1 MRYEKDYALVSVRSG
16 SVTFDNIMTNGESL
30 GDAVTAAAREFAEVG
45 IATPEVDALLLAA
58 HVLGVGRGELAAR
71 LVSDF
76 AWSGPQREQFW
87 NLARRRVTREPLQHI
102 TGEAGFRQLVLAVGP
117 GAFVPRPETELLVQ
131 MVVDAVMASG
141 QPSPRVIDLGTGSGA
156 IALAVATEA
165 PHAQVWAVEKSA
177 EALVWAR
184 RNNETNGNP
193 VTLLQGDLADSVAL
207 VGDIAGTFDVVVS
220 NPPYIPDEAVP
231 RDTEVRLYDPA
242 LALYGG
248 PDGLD
253 AVRVLAHVAR
263 DLVAPG
269 GLLAIEHGELQGA
282 DVRQILT
289 DAGWR
294 PVSTHPDLT
303 TRDRYTTGVWPS

>member
-1 MRYEKDYALVSVRSG
+1 
-16 SVTFDNIMTNGESL
+16 MTIEESL
-30 GDAVTAAAREFAEVG
+30 GHAVTTAAEEFAAVG

-58 HVLGVGRGELAAR
+58 HVLGIGRGELAAR
-71 LVSDF
+71 MVSGYNFSRD
-76 AWSGPQREQFW
+76 QREQFG
-87 NLARRRVTREPLQHI
+87 NLVRRRSAREPLQHI

-117 GAFVPRPETELLVQ
+117 GAFVPRPETELLVEI
-131 MVVDAVMASG
+131 VVDAVMASG
-141 QPSPRVIDLGTGSGA
+141 QPIPRVIDLGTGTGA

-165 PHAQVWAVEKSA
+165 PHARVWAVEKSA

-184 RNNETNGNP
+184 RNNETHGNP
-193 VTLLQGDLADSVAL
+193 VTLLKGDLADAVSL
-207 VGDIAGTFDVVVS
+207 VGERAGTFDVVVS
-220 NPPYIPDEAVP
+220 NPPYIPEEAVP

-242 LALYGG
+242 LALYSG

-253 AVRVLAHVAR
+253 AVRVLANVAR
-263 DLVAPG
+263 HLLAPG
-269 GLLAIEHGELQGA
+269 GLLAIEHGELQGSA
-282 DVRQILT
+282 VRQILT

>member
-1 MRYEKDYALVSVRSG
+1 MITE
-16 SVTFDNIMTNGESL
+16 ESL
-30 GDAVTAAAREFAEVG
+30 GDAVNAAAEELVAVG

-71 LVSDF
+71 LVSGADF
-76 AWSGPQREQFW
+76 SNDQRKQFGD
-87 NLARRRVTREPLQHI
+87 LVRRRSAREPLQHI

-165 PHAQVWAVEKSA
+165 PHARVMAIEKSA
-177 EALVWAR
+177 EALAWAQ
-184 RNNETNGNP
+184 RNNETYGNP
-193 VTLLQGDLADSVAL
+193 VTLLEGDLADALSL
-207 VGDIAGTFDVVVS
+207 VGDVAGTFDVVVS

-231 RDTEVRLYDPA
+231 RDEEVRLFDPA

-263 DLVAPG
+263 ELVAPG
-269 GLLAIEHGELQGA
+269 GLLAIEHGELQGLA
-282 DVRQILT
+282 VRHILT

>member
-1 MRYEKDYALVSVRSG
+1 
-16 SVTFDNIMTNGESL
+16 MTTEESL
-30 GDAVTAAAREFAEVG
+30 GDAVVAATEELAAAG

-58 HVLGVGRGELAAR
+58 HVLGVGRGDLAAR
-71 LVSDF
+71 LVSGGGF
-76 AWSGPQREQFW
+76 SRHQPEQFW
-87 NLARRRVTREPLQHI
+87 AAVRRRAAREPLQHI

-117 GAFVPRPETELLVQ
+117 GAFVPRPETELLVE

-165 PHAQVWAVEKSA
+165 PHARVWAVEKSA
-177 EALVWAR
+177 EALVWSQ
-184 RNNETNGNP
+184 RNNETFGNL
-193 VTLLQGDLADSVAL
+193 VTLLEGDLGDAVSL
-207 VGDIAGTFDVVVS
+207 VGDVAGTFDVVVS

-231 RDTEVRLYDPA
+231 RDAEVRLYDPA
-242 LALYGG
+242 LALYSG

-253 AVRVLAHVAR
+253 AVRVLALVAR
-263 DLVAPG
+263 DLVVPG
-269 GLLAIEHGELQGA
+269 GLLAIEHGELQGLA
-282 DVRQILT
+282 VRQILL

-303 TRDRYTTGVWPS
+303 TRDRYTTGIWPS

>member
-1 MRYEKDYALVSVRSG
+1 MAG
-16 SVTFDNIMTNGESL
+16 
-30 GDAVTAAAREFAEVG
+30 AVTAATEEFAAAG

-71 LVSDF
+71 LVSGSAF
-76 AWSGPQREQFW
+76 SSTQREQFW
-87 NLARRRVTREPLQHI
+87 VLVRRRSTREPLQHI

-141 QPSPRVIDLGTGSGA
+141 QPSPRVIDLGTGTGA

-165 PHAQVWAVEKSA
+165 PHARVWALEKSA
-177 EALVWAR
+177 EALVWAQH
-184 RNNETNGNP
+184 NNETFGNP
-193 VTLLQGDLADSVAL
+193 VTLLEGDLADALSL
-207 VGDIAGTFDVVVS
+207 VGDVAGTFDVVVS
-220 NPPYIPDEAVP
+220 NPPYIPEEAVP
-231 RDTEVRLYDPA
+231 RDPEVRLYDPV
-242 LALYGG
+242 LALYSG

-253 AVRVLAHVAR
+253 AVRALAVVSST
-263 DLVAPG
+263 LVVPG
-269 GLLAIEHGELQGA
+269 GLLAIEHGELQGSA
-282 DVRQILT
+282 VRQILT

>member
-1 MRYEKDYALVSVRSG
+1 
-16 SVTFDNIMTNGESL
+16 MTTEESL
-30 GDAVTAAAREFAEVG
+30 GHAVTAAAEEFAAAG

-71 LVSDF
+71 MVSGYDF
-76 AWSGPQREQFW
+76 SRDQREQFG
-87 NLARRRVTREPLQHI
+87 NLVRRRSAREPLQHI

-131 MVVDAVMASG
+131 IVVDAVMASG
-141 QPSPRVIDLGTGSGA
+141 QPSPRVIDLGTGTGA

-165 PHAQVWAVEKSA
+165 PHARVWAVEKSA
-177 EALVWAR
+177 EALVWAH
-184 RNNETNGNP
+184 RNNEANGNP
-193 VTLLQGDLADSVAL
+193 VTLVQGDLADAVSL
-207 VGDIAGTFDVVVS
+207 VGERAGTFDVVVS
-220 NPPYIPDEAVP
+220 NPPYIPEEAVP

-242 LALYGG
+242 LALYSG

-253 AVRVLAHVAR
+253 VVRVLANVAR
-263 DLVAPG
+263 HLLAPG
-269 GLLAIEHGELQGA
+269 GLLAIEHGDLQGSA
-282 DVRQILT
+282 VRQILT

>member
-1 MRYEKDYALVSVRSG
+1 MITE
-16 SVTFDNIMTNGESL
+16 ESL
-30 GDAVTAAAREFAEVG
+30 GDAVNAAAEEFVAVG

-71 LVSDF
+71 LVSGADF
-76 AWSGPQREQFW
+76 SNDQRKQFGD
-87 NLARRRVTREPLQHI
+87 LVRRRSAREPLQHI

-117 GAFVPRPETELLVQ
+117 GGFVPRPETELLVQ
-131 MVVDAVMASG
+131 IVVDAVMASG
-141 QPSPRVIDLGTGSGA
+141 QPSPRVIDLGTGTGA

-165 PHAQVWAVEKSA
+165 PHARVWAVEKSA

-184 RNNETNGNP
+184 RNNEANGNP
-193 VTLLQGDLADSVAL
+193 VTLVQGDLADALSL
-207 VGDIAGTFDVVVS
+207 VGERAGTFDVVVS

-231 RDTEVRLYDPA
+231 RDTEVHLYDPA

-253 AVRVLAHVAR
+253 SVRVLADVAR
-263 DLVAPG
+263 DLLAPG
-269 GLLAIEHGELQGA
+269 GLLAIEHGDLQGSA
-282 DVRQILT
+282 VRQILT

>member
-1 MRYEKDYALVSVRSG
+1 MITE
-16 SVTFDNIMTNGESL
+16 ESL
-30 GDAVTAAAREFAEVG
+30 GDAVNAAAEEFVAVG

-58 HVLGVGRGELAAR
+58 YVLGVGRGELAAR
-71 LVSDF
+71 LVSGADF
-76 AWSGPQREQFW
+76 SNDQREQFGD
-87 NLARRRVTREPLQHI
+87 LVRRRSAREPLQHI

-131 MVVDAVMASG
+131 IVVDAVMASG
-141 QPSPRVIDLGTGSGA
+141 QPTPRVIDLGTGTGA

-165 PHAQVWAVEKSA
+165 PHTRVWAVEKSA

-184 RNNETNGNP
+184 RNNEANGNP
-193 VTLLQGDLADSVAL
+193 VTLVQGDLADALSL
-207 VGDIAGTFDVVVS
+207 VGERAGTFDVVVS

-231 RDTEVRLYDPA
+231 RDTEVHLYDPA

-253 AVRVLAHVAR
+253 SVRVLADVAR
-263 DLVAPG
+263 DLLAPG
-269 GLLAIEHGELQGA
+269 GLLALEHGELQGPA
-282 DVRQILT
+282 VRQILT

>member
-1 MRYEKDYALVSVRSG
+1 
-16 SVTFDNIMTNGESL
+16 MTTEESL
-30 GDAVTAAAREFAEVG
+30 GDAVVAATEEFAAAG

-71 LVSDF
+71 LVSGGDF
-76 AWSGPQREQFW
+76 SRHQREQFW
-87 NLARRRVTREPLQHI
+87 ALVRRRSAREPLQHI

-165 PHAQVWAVEKSA
+165 PHARVWAVEKSA
-177 EALVWAR
+177 DALVWAR
-184 RNNETNGNP
+184 RNNEANGNP
-193 VTLLQGDLADSVAL
+193 VTLVQGDLADALSL
-207 VGDIAGTFDVVVS
+207 VGERAGTFDVVVS
-220 NPPYIPDEAVP
+220 NPPYSPDEAVP
-231 RDTEVRLYDPA
+231 RDTEVHLYDPA

-253 AVRVLAHVAR
+253 AVRVLADVAR
-263 DLVAPG
+263 DLLAPG
-269 GLLAIEHGELQGA
+269 GLLALEHGELQGPA
-282 DVRQILT
+282 VRQILT

>member
-1 MRYEKDYALVSVRSG
+1 MITE
-16 SVTFDNIMTNGESL
+16 ESL
-30 GDAVTAAAREFAEVG
+30 GDAVNAAAEEFVAVG

-58 HVLGVGRGELAAR
+58 YVLGVGRGELAAR
-71 LVSDF
+71 LVSGADF
-76 AWSGPQREQFW
+76 SNDQRKQFGD
-87 NLARRRVTREPLQHI
+87 LVRRRSAREPLQHI

-131 MVVDAVMASG
+131 IVVDAVMASG
-141 QPSPRVIDLGTGSGA
+141 QPTPRVIDLGTGTGA

-165 PHAQVWAVEKSA
+165 PHTRVWAVEKSA

-184 RNNETNGNP
+184 RNNEANGNP
-193 VTLLQGDLADSVAL
+193 VTLVQGDLADALSL
-207 VGDIAGTFDVVVS
+207 VGERAGTFDVVVS

-231 RDTEVRLYDPA
+231 RDTEVHLYDPA

-253 AVRVLAHVAR
+253 SVRVLADVAR
-263 DLVAPG
+263 DLLAPG
-269 GLLAIEHGELQGA
+269 GLLALEHGELQGPA
-282 DVRQILT
+282 VRQILT

>member
-1 MRYEKDYALVSVRSG
+1 MITE
-16 SVTFDNIMTNGESL
+16 ESL
-30 GDAVTAAAREFAEVG
+30 SDAVNAAAEEFVAVG

-71 LVSDF
+71 LVSGADF
-76 AWSGPQREQFW
+76 SNDQRKQFGD
-87 NLARRRVTREPLQHI
+87 LVRRRSAREPLQHI

-165 PHAQVWAVEKSA
+165 PHARVWAVEKSA
-177 EALVWAR
+177 DALVWAR
-184 RNNETNGNP
+184 RNNEANGNP
-193 VTLLQGDLADSVAL
+193 VTLVQGDLADALSL
-207 VGDIAGTFDVVVS
+207 VGERAGTFDVVVS

-231 RDTEVRLYDPA
+231 RDTEVHLYDPA

-253 AVRVLAHVAR
+253 AVRVLADVAR
-263 DLVAPG
+263 DLLAPG
-269 GLLAIEHGELQGA
+269 GLLALEHGELQGPA
-282 DVRQILT
+282 VRQILT

>member
-1 MRYEKDYALVSVRSG
+1 
-16 SVTFDNIMTNGESL
+16 MTNEQSL
-30 GDAVTAAAREFAEVG
+30 SEAVTAAAEEFAAVG
-45 IATPEVDALLLAA
+45 IPTPEVDALLVAA
-58 HVLGVGRGELAAR
+58 NVLGVGRGELAAK

-76 AWSGPQREQFW
+76 VWSDHHRDRFAQLVQ
-87 NLARRRVTREPLQHI
+87 RRVTREPLQHI
-102 TGEAGFRQLVLAVGP
+102 TGEAGFRQMVLAVGP

-131 MVVDAVMASG
+131 IVVDAVMASG
-141 QPSPRVIDLGTGSGA
+141 QPSPRVIDLGTGTGA

-184 RNNETNGNP
+184 QNNETYQNP
-193 VTLLQGDLADSVAL
+193 VTLLQGDLAGAVAL
-207 VGDIAGTFDVVVS
+207 VGEVAGTFDVVVS

-253 AVRVLAHVAR
+253 AVRVLARVAR
-263 DLVAPG
+263 ELVSPG
-269 GLLAIEHGELQGA
+269 GLLAIEHGELQGGE
-282 DVRQILT
+282 VRRILS

-294 PVSTHPDLT
+294 PVATHPDLT

>member
-1 MRYEKDYALVSVRSG
+1 
-16 SVTFDNIMTNGESL
+16 MTEDESL
-30 GDAVTAAAREFAEVG
+30 AGAVTTATTEFGAVG

-71 LVSDF
+71 LVSGGDF
-76 AWSGPQREQFW
+76 SRHQREQFW
-87 NLARRRVTREPLQHI
+87 NLVGRRSAREPLQHI
-102 TGEAGFRQLVLAVGP
+102 TGEAGFRQMVLAVGP

-165 PHAQVWAVEKSA
+165 PHARVMAIEKSA
-177 EALVWAR
+177 DALLWAQ
-184 RNNETNGNP
+184 RNNEKHGNP
-193 VTLLQGDLADSVAL
+193 VTLLEGDFADALSL
-207 VGDIAGTFDVVVS
+207 VGDLAGTFDVVVS

-231 RDTEVRLYDPA
+231 RDDEVRLFDPA
-242 LALYGG
+242 LALYSGA
-248 PDGLD
+248 DGLD
-253 AVRVLAHVAR
+253 AVRVVALVAR
-263 DLVAPG
+263 ELVAPG
-269 GLLAIEHGELQGA
+269 GLLAIEHGELQGLA
-282 DVRQILT
+282 VRQILL

>member
-1 MRYEKDYALVSVRSG
+1 MITE
-16 SVTFDNIMTNGESL
+16 ESL
-30 GDAVTAAAREFAEVG
+30 GDAVNAAAEVFVAVG

-71 LVSDF
+71 LVSGADF
-76 AWSGPQREQFW
+76 SNDQRKQFGD
-87 NLARRRVTREPLQHI
+87 LVRRRSAREPLQHI

-131 MVVDAVMASG
+131 IVVDAVMASG
-141 QPSPRVIDLGTGSGA
+141 QPSPRVIDLGTGTGA

-165 PHAQVWAVEKSA
+165 PHARVWAVEKSA

-184 RNNETNGNP
+184 RNNEANGNP
-193 VTLLQGDLADSVAL
+193 VTLVQGDLADALSL
-207 VGDIAGTFDVVVS
+207 VGERAGTFDVVVS

-242 LALYGG
+242 LALYSG

-253 AVRVLAHVAR
+253 SVRVLADVAR
-263 DLVAPG
+263 DLLAPG
-269 GLLAIEHGELQGA
+269 GLLALEHGELQGPA
-282 DVRQILT
+282 VRQILT

>member
-1 MRYEKDYALVSVRSG
+1 
-16 SVTFDNIMTNGESL
+16 MTNDVSLGESL
-30 GDAVTAAAREFAEVG
+30 TAAAEEFAEVG
-45 IATPEVDALLLAA
+45 IPTPEVDALLLAA

-71 LVSDF
+71 VVSG
-76 AWSGPQREQFW
+76 ATWPEGQRETFEQ
-87 NLARRRVTREPLQHI
+87 LVIRRATREPLQHI

-117 GAFVPRPETELLVQ
+117 GVFVPRPETELLVQ

-177 EALVWAR
+177 EAYQWAR
-184 RNNETNGNP
+184 RNNERNGNP
-193 VTLLQGDLADSVAL
+193 VTLVAGDLSDAVQI
-207 VGDIAGTFDVVVS
+207 VGERAGTFDVVVS
-220 NPPYIPDEAVP
+220 NPPYIPDAAIP
-231 RDTEVRLYDPA
+231 RDAEVRLYDPA
-242 LALYGG
+242 IALYGG

-253 AVRVLAHVAR
+253 AVRVLASVAQQ
-263 DLVAPG
+263 LLAPG

-282 DVRQILT
+282 DVRTILT

-294 PVSTHPDLT
+294 PVATHPDLT

>member
-1 MRYEKDYALVSVRSG
+1 MITE
-16 SVTFDNIMTNGESL
+16 ESL
-30 GDAVTAAAREFAEVG
+30 GDAVNAAAEEFVAVG

-58 HVLGVGRGELAAR
+58 HALGVGQGELAAR
-71 LVSDF
+71 LVSGADF
-76 AWSGPQREQFW
+76 SNDQRKQFGD
-87 NLARRRVTREPLQHI
+87 LVRRRSAREPLQHI

-131 MVVDAVMASG
+131 IVVDAVMASG
-141 QPSPRVIDLGTGSGA
+141 QPSPRVIDLGTGTGA

-165 PHAQVWAVEKSA
+165 PHTRVWAVEKSA
-177 EALVWAR
+177 AALVWAR
-184 RNNETNGNP
+184 RNNEANGNP
-193 VTLLQGDLADSVAL
+193 VTLVQGDLADALSL
-207 VGDIAGTFDVVVS
+207 VGERAGTFDVVVS
-220 NPPYIPDEAVP
+220 NPPYIPDDAVP
-231 RDTEVRLYDPA
+231 RDTEVHLYDPA

-253 AVRVLAHVAR
+253 SVRVLADVAR
-263 DLVAPG
+263 DLLAPG
-269 GLLAIEHGELQGA
+269 GLLALEHGELQGPA
-282 DVRQILT
+282 VRQILT

>member
-1 MRYEKDYALVSVRSG
+1 
-16 SVTFDNIMTNGESL
+16 MTEDQSL
-30 GDAVTAAAREFAEVG
+30 AGAVTAATTEFAAVG

-71 LVSDF
+71 LVSGGDF
-76 AWSGPQREQFW
+76 SGHQREQFW
-87 NLARRRVTREPLQHI
+87 NLVGRRSTREPLQHI

-117 GAFVPRPETELLVQ
+117 GAFVPRPETELLVEI
-131 MVVDAVMASG
+131 VVDAVMASG

-165 PHAQVWAVEKSA
+165 PHARVMAIEKSA
-177 EALVWAR
+177 DALVWAQ
-184 RNNETNGNP
+184 RNNEKHGNP
-193 VTLLQGDLADSVAL
+193 VTLLEGDFADALSL
-207 VGDIAGTFDVVVS
+207 VGDVAGTFDVVVS

-231 RDTEVRLYDPA
+231 RDTEVRLFDPA
-242 LALYGG
+242 LALYSGA
-248 PDGLD
+248 DGLD
-253 AVRVLAHVAR
+253 AVRVVALVAR
-263 DLVAPG
+263 ELVAPG
-269 GLLAIEHGELQGA
+269 GLLAIEHGELQGS
-282 DVRQILT
+282 DVRQILL

>member
-1 MRYEKDYALVSVRSG
+1 
-16 SVTFDNIMTNGESL
+16 MTNALSL
-30 GDAVTAAAREFAEVG
+30 SDAVTAAAMEFAAAG
-45 IATPEVDALLLAA
+45 IPTPEVDALLLAA
-58 HVLGVGRGELAAR
+58 NVLGVGRGELAAK

-76 AWSGPQREQFW
+76 VWSDDQRDRFAFFVQ
-87 NLARRRVTREPLQHI
+87 RRATREPLQHI

-141 QPSPRVIDLGTGSGA
+141 QPSPRVLDLGTGTGA

-165 PHAQVWAVEKSA
+165 SHAQVWAIEKSA
-177 EALVWAR
+177 EALTWAR
-184 RNNETNGNP
+184 RNNETFRNP
-193 VTLLQGDLADSVAL
+193 VTLLAGDLADSVAL
-207 VGDIAGTFDVVVS
+207 VGEFAGTFDVVVS

-242 LALYGG
+242 IALYSGS
-248 PDGLD
+248 DGLD
-253 AVRVLAHVAR
+253 AVRVLSRVAR

-269 GLLAIEHGELQGA
+269 GLLAIEHGERQGGE
-282 DVRQILT
+282 VRQILS

-294 PVSTHPDLT
+294 PVATHPDLT

>member
-1 MRYEKDYALVSVRSG
+1 MITE
-16 SVTFDNIMTNGESL
+16 ESL
-30 GDAVTAAAREFAEVG
+30 GDAVNAAAEEFVAVG

-71 LVSDF
+71 LVSGADF
-76 AWSGPQREQFW
+76 SNDQRKQFGD
-87 NLARRRVTREPLQHI
+87 LVRRRSAREPLQHI

-131 MVVDAVMASG
+131 IVVDAVMASG
-141 QPSPRVIDLGTGSGA
+141 QPSPRVIDLGTGTGA

-165 PHAQVWAVEKSA
+165 PHARVWAVEKSA

-184 RNNETNGNP
+184 RNNEANGNP
-193 VTLLQGDLADSVAL
+193 VTLVQGDLADALSL
-207 VGDIAGTFDVVVS
+207 VGERAGTFDVVVS

-231 RDTEVRLYDPA
+231 RDTEVHLYDPA

-253 AVRVLAHVAR
+253 SVRVLADVAR
-263 DLVAPG
+263 DLLAPG
-269 GLLAIEHGELQGA
+269 GLLALEHGELQGPA
-282 DVRQILT
+282 VRQILT

>member
-1 MRYEKDYALVSVRSG
+1 
-16 SVTFDNIMTNGESL
+16 MTTEESM
-30 GDAVTAAAREFAEVG
+30 GHAVTAATEEFTGVG
-45 IATPEVDALLLAA
+45 IATPEVDALLLDA

-71 LVSDF
+71 LVSGGDF
-76 AWSGPQREQFW
+76 SRHQREQFW
-87 NLARRRVTREPLQHI
+87 VAVRRRSAREPLKHI

-117 GAFVPRPETELLVQ
+117 GAFVPRPETELLVE

-165 PHAQVWAVEKSA
+165 PHARVWAVEKSA
-177 EALVWAR
+177 EALVWAQ
-184 RNNETNGNP
+184 RNNETFGNL
-193 VTLLQGDLADSVAL
+193 VTLLEGDLGDAVSL
-207 VGDIAGTFDVVVS
+207 VGDVAGTFDVVVS

-231 RDTEVRLYDPA
+231 RDAEVRLYDPA
-242 LALYGG
+242 LALYSG

-253 AVRVLAHVAR
+253 AVRVLALVAR
-263 DLVAPG
+263 DLVVPG
-269 GLLAIEHGELQGA
+269 GLLAIEHGELQGLA
-282 DVRQILT
+282 VRQILL

-303 TRDRYTTGVWPS
+303 TRDRYTTGIWPS

>member
-1 MRYEKDYALVSVRSG
+1 
-16 SVTFDNIMTNGESL
+16 
-30 GDAVTAAAREFAEVG
+30 
-45 IATPEVDALLLAA
+45 
-58 HVLGVGRGELAAR
+58 VLGVGRGELAAR
-71 LVSDF
+71 LVSGADF
-76 AWSGPQREQFW
+76 SNDQREQFW
-87 NLARRRVTREPLQHI
+87 ALVRRRSAREPLQHI

-165 PHAQVWAVEKSA
+165 PHARVWAVEKSA
-177 EALVWAR
+177 DALVWAR
-184 RNNETNGNP
+184 RNNEANGNP
-193 VTLLQGDLADSVAL
+193 VTLVQGDLADALSL
-207 VGDIAGTFDVVVS
+207 VGERAGTFDVVVS

-231 RDTEVRLYDPA
+231 RDTEVHLYDPA

-253 AVRVLAHVAR
+253 AVRVLADVAR
-263 DLVAPG
+263 DLLAPG
-269 GLLAIEHGELQGA
+269 GLLALEHGELQGPA
-282 DVRQILT
+282 VRQILT

>member
-1 MRYEKDYALVSVRSG
+1 MITE
-16 SVTFDNIMTNGESL
+16 ESL
-30 GDAVTAAAREFAEVG
+30 GDAVNAAAEEFVAVG

-58 HVLGVGRGELAAR
+58 YVLGVGRGELAAR
-71 LVSDF
+71 LVSGADF
-76 AWSGPQREQFW
+76 SNDQRKQFGD
-87 NLARRRVTREPLQHI
+87 LVRRRSAREPLQHI

-131 MVVDAVMASG
+131 IVVDAVMASG
-141 QPSPRVIDLGTGSGA
+141 QPTPRVIDLGTGTGA

-165 PHAQVWAVEKSA
+165 PHTRVWAVEKSA

-184 RNNETNGNP
+184 RNNEANGNP
-193 VTLLQGDLADSVAL
+193 VTLVQGDLADALSL
-207 VGDIAGTFDVVVS
+207 VGERAGTFDVVVS

-231 RDTEVRLYDPA
+231 RDTEVHLEAPA

-248 PDGLD
+248 PDGLES
-253 AVRVLAHVAR
+253 VRVLADVAR
-263 DLVAPG
+263 DLLAPG
-269 GLLAIEHGELQGA
+269 GLLALEHGELQGPA
-282 DVRQILT
+282 VRQILT

>member
-1 MRYEKDYALVSVRSG
+1 MITE
-16 SVTFDNIMTNGESL
+16 ESL
-30 GDAVTAAAREFAEVG
+30 GDAVNAAAEVFVAVG

-71 LVSDF
+71 LVSGADF
-76 AWSGPQREQFW
+76 SNYQREQFGD
-87 NLARRRVTREPLQHI
+87 LVRRRSAREPLQHI

-131 MVVDAVMASG
+131 IVVDAVMASG
-141 QPSPRVIDLGTGSGA
+141 QPSPRVIDLGTGTGA

-165 PHAQVWAVEKSA
+165 PHARVWAVEKSA

-184 RNNETNGNP
+184 RNNEANGNP
-193 VTLLQGDLADSVAL
+193 VTLVQGDLADALSL
-207 VGDIAGTFDVVVS
+207 VGERAGTFDVVVS

-231 RDTEVRLYDPA
+231 RDTEVHLYDPA

-253 AVRVLAHVAR
+253 SVRVLADVAR
-263 DLVAPG
+263 DLLAPG
-269 GLLAIEHGELQGA
+269 GLLALEHGELQGPA
-282 DVRQILT
+282 VRQILT

>member
-1 MRYEKDYALVSVRSG
+1 MITE
-16 SVTFDNIMTNGESL
+16 ESL
-30 GDAVTAAAREFAEVG
+30 GDAVNAAAEEFVAVG

-71 LVSDF
+71 LVSGADF
-76 AWSGPQREQFW
+76 SNDQRKQFGD
-87 NLARRRVTREPLQHI
+87 LVRRRSAREPLQHI

-131 MVVDAVMASG
+131 IVVDAVMASG
-141 QPSPRVIDLGTGSGA
+141 QPSPRVIDLGTGTGA

-165 PHAQVWAVEKSA
+165 PHARVWAVEKSA
-177 EALVWAR
+177 EALVWAH
-184 RNNETNGNP
+184 RNNEANGNP
-193 VTLLQGDLADSVAL
+193 VTLVQGDLADALSL
-207 VGDIAGTFDVVVS
+207 VGERAGTFDVVVS

-231 RDTEVRLYDPA
+231 RDTEVHLYDPA

-253 AVRVLAHVAR
+253 SVRVLADVAR
-263 DLVAPG
+263 DLLAPG
-269 GLLAIEHGELQGA
+269 GLLAIEHGDLQGSA
-282 DVRQILT
+282 VRQILT

>member
-1 MRYEKDYALVSVRSG
+1 MITE
-16 SVTFDNIMTNGESL
+16 ESL
-30 GDAVTAAAREFAEVG
+30 GDAVNAAAEEFVAVG

-71 LVSDF
+71 LVSGADF
-76 AWSGPQREQFW
+76 SNDQRKQFGD
-87 NLARRRVTREPLQHI
+87 LVRRRSAREPLQHI

-117 GAFVPRPETELLVQ
+117 GGFVPRPETELLVQ
-131 MVVDAVMASG
+131 IVVDAVMASG
-141 QPSPRVIDLGTGSGA
+141 QPSPRVIDLGTGTGA

-165 PHAQVWAVEKSA
+165 PHARVWAVEKSA

-184 RNNETNGNP
+184 RNNEANGNP
-193 VTLLQGDLADSVAL
+193 VTLVQGDLADALSL
-207 VGDIAGTFDVVVS
+207 VGERAGTFDVVVS

-231 RDTEVRLYDPA
+231 RDTEVHLYDPA

-253 AVRVLAHVAR
+253 SVRVLADVAR
-263 DLVAPG
+263 DLLAPG
-269 GLLAIEHGELQGA
+269 GLLALEHGELQGPA
-282 DVRQILT
+282 VRQILT

>member
-1 MRYEKDYALVSVRSG
+1 
-16 SVTFDNIMTNGESL
+16 MTNEESL
-30 GDAVTAAAREFAEVG
+30 SDAVAAAAAEFGGVG

-58 HVLGVGRGELAAR
+58 HVLGVGRGELAAK
-71 LVSDF
+71 LVSGFVWADD
-76 AWSGPQREQFW
+76 QREQF
-87 NLARRRVTREPLQHI
+87 LHLVRRRLAREPLQHI

-141 QPSPRVIDLGTGSGA
+141 QPSPRVIDLGTGTGA

-165 PHAQVWAVEKSA
+165 PHAHVWAIEKSA
-177 EALVWAR
+177 DALVWAQ
-184 RNNETNGNP
+184 RNNETQGNP
-193 VTLLQGDLADSVAL
+193 VTLVEGDLADAVSL
-207 VGDIAGTFDVVVS
+207 VGNAAGTFDVVVS
-220 NPPYIPDEAVP
+220 NPPYIPEEAVP
-231 RDTEVRLYDPA
+231 RDAEVRLYDPT
-242 LALYGG
+242 LALYSG

-253 AVRVLAHVAR
+253 AVRVLALVAR

-269 GLLAIEHGELQGA
+269 GLLAIEHGELQGSA
-282 DVRQILT
+282 VRQILT
-289 DAGWR
+289 AAGWR

>member
-1 MRYEKDYALVSVRSG
+1 
-16 SVTFDNIMTNGESL
+16 
-30 GDAVTAAAREFAEVG
+30 
-45 IATPEVDALLLAA
+45 
-58 HVLGVGRGELAAR
+58 
-71 LVSDF
+71 
-76 AWSGPQREQFW
+76 
-87 NLARRRVTREPLQHI
+87 LQHI

-165 PHAQVWAVEKSA
+165 PHARVWAVEKSA
-177 EALVWAR
+177 DALVWAR
-184 RNNETNGNP
+184 RNNEANGNP
-193 VTLLQGDLADSVAL
+193 VTLVQGDLADALSL
-207 VGDIAGTFDVVVS
+207 VGERAGTFDVVVS

-231 RDTEVRLYDPA
+231 RDTEVHLYDPA

-253 AVRVLAHVAR
+253 AVRVLADVAR
-263 DLVAPG
+263 DLLAPG
-269 GLLAIEHGELQGA
+269 GLLALEHGELQGPA
-282 DVRQILT
+282 VRQILT